1 MTDTKKSAGKI
12 GFWGLIG
19 RLAHFRSVVT
29 GHIIF
34 SVLTAIFTVVSI
46 PAIIPLFDI
55 LFQQETRSYPPPE
68 ESLGFSNFIE
78 HLKYNVGGY
87 LEAAGREQALIYICI
102 AIVVIFFLKNLF
114 EYLSLFFLAPIRN
127 GVVHDLRQDLY
138 QKVLHLP
145 LAFFS
150 EERKGDLIARI
161 TSDVQEVEVSILNV
175 LKSLFKEP
183 LIIIGSIT
191 IMLYISP
198 PLTLFVFGL
207 IIFTAV
213 IIGGISRTLK
223 KSSFKAQEKLG
234 GLIARVEETLS
245 GMRIIKGFNAEKFL
259 GDSFRSENDSYRQ
272 LLNRILWRRDLSSPL
287 SEFLGICV
295 VSVLM
300 WYGSSLVFRN
310 ALDAGTFLAFIFAFY
325 NIITPSKVFSNAY
338 YNVQKGLAALQR
350 MDRILSATDT
360 VPEVP
365 EPVHMKRFQTE
376 IRFEKVSFRYAGSV
390 DIVLEGIDLVIPKG
404 MSMALVGASGAGK
417 STLVDLIPRFYDVN
431 EGRITIDGVNV
442 REIALNDLRTQ
453 IGIVSQEPIL
463 FNDTIYNNIVFG
475 KDGVTREQVIDAAKI
490 AHAHEFVEQ
499 LEGGYDTNIGDR
511 GVKLSGGQRQ
521 RITIARAILKD
532 PPILILDEA
541 TSALDSESEK
551 LVQDA
556 LLTVMKGRT
565 SIVIA
570 HRLSTIQHADR
581 IVVLKEGK
589 IVQQGTHLELLEQQ
603 DGEYR
608 KFVSLQ
614 AF

>member
-1 MTDTKKSAGKI
+1 MNDKDRSGQGP
-12 GFWGLIG
+12 GFWGLIA
-19 RLAHFRSVVT
+19 RLNNYRGQVV
-29 GHIIF
+29 GHVVF
-34 SVLTAIFTVVSI
+34 SILTALFTVVSI

-55 LFQQETRSYPPPE
+55 LFEAEPKVYPRPSEPM
-68 ESLGFSNFIE
+68 GISNFVE
-78 HLKYNVGGY
+78 HIKYELGAY
-87 LEAAGREQALIYICI
+87 LDAAGRDQALVYICV
-102 AIVVIFFLKNLF
+102 AIVLIFLFKNLF
-114 EYLSLFFLAPIRN
+114 DYLSLFFLAPIRN
-127 GVVHDLRQDLY
+127 GVVHDLRQSMY
-138 QKVLHLP
+138 AKVLQLP

-161 TSDVQEVEVSILNV
+161 TSDVQEVEFSILNV

-183 LIIIGSIT
+183 LIIIGSIG

-198 PLTLFVFGL
+198 PLTVFVFGL

-223 KSSFKAQEKLG
+223 KSSFKAQGQLG

-245 GMRIIKGFNAEKFL
+245 GMRIVKAFNAEHFL
-259 GDSFRSENDSYRQ
+259 MTAFDRENDRYRN
-272 LLNRILWRRDLSSPL
+272 LLNIILWRRDLSSPL

-300 WYGSSLVFRN
+300 WYGSSMVFRGD
-310 ALDAGTFLAFIFAFY
+310 LEAGTFLAFIFAFY

-338 YNVQKGLAALQR
+338 YNVQKGLAALDR
-350 MDRILSATDT
+350 MQGILGAKDT
-360 VPEVP
+360 VPE
-365 EPVHMKRFQTE
+365 KSKAFSLKDFQSSIE
-376 IRFEKVSFRYAGSV
+376 FKEVCFQYPGNQESVLDKVSLR
-390 DIVLEGIDLVIPKG
+390 IPKG
-404 MSMALVGASGAGK
+404 KTIALVGASGAGK
-417 STLVDLIPRFYDVN
+417 STMVDLIPRFYDVSSG
-431 EGRITIDGVNV
+431 EILIDGVNV
-442 REIALNDLRTQ
+442 KDLSLKDLRAQ
-453 IGIVSQEPIL
+453 IGIVSQEAIL
-463 FNDTIYNNIVFG
+463 FNDSIRNNIVFG
-475 KDGVTREQVIDAAKI
+475 AKGVTDADVVAAAKI
-490 AHAHEFVEQ
+490 AHAHEFIE
-499 LEGGYDTNIGDR
+499 LLDETYETNIGDR

-521 RITIARAILKD
+521 RLTIARAVLKN

-556 LLTVMKGRT
+556 LLKVMKGRT

-570 HRLSTIQHADR
+570 HRLSTIQHADL

-589 IVQQGTHLELLEQQ
+589 IVQSGTHEMLLSVEG
-603 DGEYR
+603 GEYR

>member
-1 MTDTKKSAGKI
+1 MNDKDRSGQGP
-12 GFWGLIG
+12 GFWGLIA
-19 RLAHFRSVVT
+19 RLNNYRGQVV
-29 GHIIF
+29 GHVVF
-34 SVLTAIFTVVSI
+34 SILTALFTVVSI

-55 LFQQETRSYPPPE
+55 LFEAEPKVYPRPSEPM
-68 ESLGFSNFIE
+68 GISNFVE
-78 HLKYNVGGY
+78 HIKYELGAY
-87 LEAAGREQALIYICI
+87 LDAAGRDQALVYICV
-102 AIVVIFFLKNLF
+102 AIVLIFLFKNLF
-114 EYLSLFFLAPIRN
+114 DYLSLFFLAPIRN
-127 GVVHDLRQDLY
+127 GVVHDLRQSMY
-138 QKVLHLP
+138 AKVLQLP

-161 TSDVQEVEVSILNV
+161 TSDVQEVEFSILNV

-183 LIIIGSIT
+183 LIIIGSIG

-198 PLTLFVFGL
+198 PLTVFVFGL

-223 KSSFKAQEKLG
+223 KSSFKAQGQLG

-245 GMRIIKGFNAEKFL
+245 GMRIVKAFNAEHFL
-259 GDSFRSENDSYRQ
+259 MTAFDRENDRYRN
-272 LLNRILWRRDLSSPL
+272 LLNKILWRRDLSSPL

-300 WYGSSLVFRN
+300 WYGSSMVFRGD
-310 ALDAGTFLAFIFAFY
+310 LEAGTFLAFIFAFY

-338 YNVQKGLAALQR
+338 YNVQKGLAALDR
-350 MDRILSATDT
+350 MQGILGAKDT
-360 VPEVP
+360 VPE
-365 EPVHMKRFQTE
+365 KSKAFSLKDFQSSIE
-376 IRFEKVSFRYAGSV
+376 FKEVCFQYPGNQESVLDKVSLR
-390 DIVLEGIDLVIPKG
+390 IPKG
-404 MSMALVGASGAGK
+404 KTIALVGASGAGK
-417 STLVDLIPRFYDVN
+417 STMVDLIPRFYDVSSG
-431 EGRITIDGVNV
+431 EILIDGVNV
-442 REIALNDLRTQ
+442 KDLSLKDLRAQ
-453 IGIVSQEPIL
+453 IGIVSQEAIL
-463 FNDTIYNNIVFG
+463 FNDSIRNNIVFG
-475 KDGVTREQVIDAAKI
+475 AKGVTDADVVAAAKI
-490 AHAHEFVEQ
+490 AHAHEFIE
-499 LEGGYDTNIGDR
+499 LLDETYETNIGDR

-521 RITIARAILKD
+521 RLTIARAVLKN

-556 LLTVMKGRT
+556 LLKVMKGRT

-570 HRLSTIQHADR
+570 HRLSTIQHADL

-589 IVQQGTHLELLEQQ
+589 IVQSGTHEMLLSVEG
-603 DGEYR
+603 GEYR

>member
-1 MTDTKKSAGKI
+1 MTDIKKSANRI

-19 RLAHFRSVVT
+19 RLANFRGVVT

-68 ESLGFSNFIE
+68 EALGFSNFIE
-78 HLKYNVGGY
+78 HLKYNVGSY

-150 EERKGDLIARI
+150 DERKGDLIARI

-183 LIIIGSIT
+183 LIIVGSIT

-198 PLTLFVFGL
+198 QLTLFVFGL

-259 GDSFRSENDSYRQ
+259 GDSFRNENDSYRQ

-300 WYGSSLVFRN
+300 WYGSSLVFRG

-360 VPEVP
+360 VPEVKMP
-365 EPVHMKRFQTE
+365 IRLDRFQDE
-376 IRFEKVSFRYAGSV
+376 IRFDHVSFRYTGSV
-390 DIVLEGIDLVIPKG
+390 ETVLDDVDLVIPKG

-431 EGRITIDGVNV
+431 EGQIRIDGIDV
-442 REIALNDLRTQ
+442 RQIAIKDLRGQ

-475 KDGVTREQVIDAAKI
+475 KEGVSREQVLEAAKV
-490 AHAHEFVEQ
+490 AHAHEFIEQ
-499 LEGGYDTNIGDR
+499 LENGYDTNIGDR

-521 RITIARAILKD
+521 RLTIARAILKD

-570 HRLSTIQHADR
+570 HRLSTIQHADL

-589 IVQQGTHLELLEQQ
+589 IVQKGTHLELLEQQ

>member
-1 MTDTKKSAGKI
+1 MTERRPSEERV

-19 RLAHFRSVVT
+19 RLRNFRGVVI
-29 GHIIF
+29 GHVVF

-55 LFQQETRSYPPPE
+55 LFQQETKTYPEPTAP
-68 ESLGFSNFIE
+68 LGFSNAIE
-78 HLKYNVGGY
+78 HLKYEVSQY
-87 LEAAGREQALIYICI
+87 LIAAGQDKALIYICL

-127 GVVHDLRQDLY
+127 GVVHDLRQSLY
-138 QKVLHLP
+138 DKVLMLP

-191 IMLYISP
+191 IMLYISA
-198 PLTLFVFGL
+198 PLTVFVFGL
-207 IIFTAV
+207 IVFTAV

-223 KSSFKAQEKLG
+223 RSSFKAQEQLG
-234 GLIARVEETLS
+234 GLIARTEETLS
-245 GMRIIKGFNAEKFL
+245 GMRIIKAFNAEHYLKDAFQ
-259 GDSFRSENDSYRQ
+259 RENDGYRQ

-295 VSVLM
+295 VSLLM
-300 WYGSSLVFRN
+300 WYGSSLVFQGS
-310 ALDAGTFLAFIFAFY
+310 LEPGTFLAFIFAFY
-325 NIITPSKVFSNAY
+325 NIINPSKVFSNAY
-338 YNVQKGLAALQR
+338 YNVQKGLAALDR
-350 MDRILSATDT
+350 MDRILKAEDT
-360 VPEVP
+360 VPEISA
-365 EPVHMKRFQTE
+365 PVRTTAFKDS
-376 IRFEKVSFRYAGSV
+376 IRFEDVSFRYTGSSEP
-390 DIVLEGIDLVIPKG
+390 VLSHIDLEVPKG
-404 MSMALVGASGAGK
+404 TALALVGASGAGK
-417 STLVDLIPRFYDVN
+417 STLVDLIARFYDVT
-431 EGRITIDGVNV
+431 EGAIQIDGINI
-442 REIALNDLRTQ
+442 RDLAIADLRGL

-463 FNDTIYNNIVFG
+463 FNDTVFNNIVFG
-475 KDGVTREQVIDAAKI
+475 KKGVTREQVIEAARI
-490 AHAHEFVEQ
+490 AHAHEFIED
-499 LEGGYDTNIGDR
+499 LENGYETNIGDR

-521 RITIARAILKD
+521 RLTIARAILKD

-570 HRLSTIQHADR
+570 HRLSTIQHADL
-581 IVVLKEGK
+581 IVVLKDGR
-589 IVQQGTHLELLEQQ
+589 IVQKGTHSELLNEKE
-603 DGEYR
+603 GEYR

>member
-1 MTDTKKSAGKI
+1 MNDKDRSGQGP
-12 GFWGLIG
+12 GFWGLIA
-19 RLAHFRSVVT
+19 RLNNYRGQVV
-29 GHIIF
+29 GHVVF
-34 SVLTAIFTVVSI
+34 SILTALFTVVSI

-55 LFQQETRSYPPPE
+55 LFEAEPKVYPRPSEPMGIGNFVE
-68 ESLGFSNFIE
+68 HIKYELGA
-78 HLKYNVGGY
+78 Y
-87 LEAAGREQALIYICI
+87 LDAAGRDQALIYICI
-102 AIVVIFFLKNLF
+102 AIVLIFLFKNLF
-114 EYLSLFFLAPIRN
+114 DYLSLFFLAPIRN
-127 GVVHDLRQDLY
+127 GVVHDLRQSMY
-138 QKVLHLP
+138 AKVLQLP

-161 TSDVQEVEVSILNV
+161 TSDVQEVEFSILNV

-183 LIIIGSIT
+183 LIIIGSIG

-198 PLTLFVFGL
+198 PLTVFVFGL

-223 KSSFKAQEKLG
+223 KSSFKAQGQLG

-245 GMRIIKGFNAEKFL
+245 GMRIVKAFNAEHYLMSAF
-259 GDSFRSENDSYRQ
+259 DRENDRYRN
-272 LLNRILWRRDLSSPL
+272 LLNKILWRRDLSSPL

-300 WYGSSLVFRN
+300 WYGSSLVFRGD
-310 ALDAGTFLAFIFAFY
+310 LEAGTFLAFIFAFY

-338 YNVQKGLAALQR
+338 YNVQKGLAALER
-350 MDRILSATDT
+350 MQGILGAKDT
-360 VPEVP
+360 VPE
-365 EPVHMKRFQTE
+365 KSKAFSLKDFQSSIE
-376 IRFEKVSFRYAGSV
+376 FKEVCFQYPGNQESVLDNVS
-390 DIVLEGIDLVIPKG
+390 LQIPKG
-404 MSMALVGASGAGK
+404 KTIALVGASGAGK
-417 STLVDLIPRFYDVN
+417 STMVDLIPRFYDVSSG
-431 EGRITIDGVNV
+431 EILIDGINV
-442 REIALNDLRTQ
+442 KDLSLKDLRAQ
-453 IGIVSQEPIL
+453 IGIVSQEAIL
-463 FNDTIYNNIVFG
+463 FNDSIRNNIVFG
-475 KDGVTREQVIDAAKI
+475 AQGVTDADVVEAAKI
-490 AHAHEFVEQ
+490 AHAHEFIE
-499 LEGGYDTNIGDR
+499 LLDETYETNIGDR

-521 RITIARAILKD
+521 RLTIARAVLKN

-556 LLTVMKGRT
+556 LLKVMKGRT

-570 HRLSTIQHADR
+570 HRLSTIQHADL

-589 IVQQGTHLELLEQQ
+589 IVQSGTHEMLLSVEG
-603 DGEYR
+603 GEYR

>member
-1 MTDTKKSAGKI
+1 MNDKDRSGQGP
-12 GFWGLIG
+12 GFWGLIA
-19 RLAHFRSVVT
+19 RLNNYRGQVV
-29 GHIIF
+29 GHVVF
-34 SVLTAIFTVVSI
+34 SILTALFTVVSI

-55 LFQQETRSYPPPE
+55 LFEAEPKVYPRPSEPM
-68 ESLGFSNFIE
+68 GISNFVE
-78 HLKYNVGGY
+78 HIKYELGAY
-87 LEAAGREQALIYICI
+87 LDAAGRDQALVYICV
-102 AIVVIFFLKNLF
+102 AIVLIFLFKNLF
-114 EYLSLFFLAPIRN
+114 DYLSLFFLAPIRN
-127 GVVHDLRQDLY
+127 GVVHDLRQSMY
-138 QKVLHLP
+138 AKVLQLP

-161 TSDVQEVEVSILNV
+161 TSDVQEVEFSILNV

-183 LIIIGSIT
+183 LIIIGSIG

-198 PLTLFVFGL
+198 PLTVFVFGL

-223 KSSFKAQEKLG
+223 KSSFKAQGQLG

-245 GMRIIKGFNAEKFL
+245 GMRIVKAFNAEHFL
-259 GDSFRSENDSYRQ
+259 MTAFDRENDRYRN
-272 LLNRILWRRDLSSPL
+272 LLNKILWRRDLSSPL

-300 WYGSSLVFRN
+300 WYGSSMVFRGD
-310 ALDAGTFLAFIFAFY
+310 LEAGTFLAFIFAFY

-338 YNVQKGLAALQR
+338 YNVQKGLAALDR
-350 MDRILSATDT
+350 MQGILGAKDT
-360 VPEVP
+360 VPE
-365 EPVHMKRFQTE
+365 KSKAFSLKDFQSSIE
-376 IRFEKVSFRYAGSV
+376 FKEVCFQYPGNQESVLDKVSLR
-390 DIVLEGIDLVIPKG
+390 IPKG
-404 MSMALVGASGAGK
+404 KTIALVGASGAGK
-417 STLVDLIPRFYDVN
+417 STMVDLIPRFYDVSSG
-431 EGRITIDGVNV
+431 EILIDGVNV
-442 REIALNDLRTQ
+442 KDLSLKDLRAQ
-453 IGIVSQEPIL
+453 IGIVSQEAIL
-463 FNDTIYNNIVFG
+463 FNDSIRNNIVFG
-475 KDGVTREQVIDAAKI
+475 AKGVTDADVVAAAKI
-490 AHAHEFVEQ
+490 AHAHEFIE
-499 LEGGYDTNIGDR
+499 LLDESYETNIGDR

-521 RITIARAILKD
+521 RLTIARAVLKN

-556 LLTVMKGRT
+556 LLKVMKGRT

-570 HRLSTIQHADR
+570 HRLSTIQHADL

-589 IVQQGTHLELLEQQ
+589 IVQSGTHEMLLSVEG
-603 DGEYR
+603 GEYR